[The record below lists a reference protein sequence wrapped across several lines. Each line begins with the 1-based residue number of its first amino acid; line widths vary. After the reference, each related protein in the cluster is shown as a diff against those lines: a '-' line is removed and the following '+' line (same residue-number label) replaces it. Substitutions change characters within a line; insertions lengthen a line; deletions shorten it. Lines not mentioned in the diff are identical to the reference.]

1 MSYSWINEC
10 KVLTYKILLDLVHLI
25 AAVIIPFQVEN
36 VLNLSEWME
45 LVFVH
50 YVVQKLKIKESWRA
64 LS

>member
-1 MSYSWINEC
+1 MSYSWINDC
-10 KVLTYKILLDLVHLI
+10 KVLTYKILLDLAHLI

-45 LVFVH
+45 LV